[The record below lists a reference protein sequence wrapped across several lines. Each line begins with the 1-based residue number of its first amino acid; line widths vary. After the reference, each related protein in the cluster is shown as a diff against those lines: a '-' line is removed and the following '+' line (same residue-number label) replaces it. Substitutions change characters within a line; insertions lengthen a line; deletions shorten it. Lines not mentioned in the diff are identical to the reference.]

1 MSGDK
6 PTDQSPGIPVD
17 EPRVATAAEA
27 TGQPADVPKPAEAP
41 STPAV
46 EFETKRTN
54 PNVTQQLP
62 HSKAVPENQAHRYDF
77 VAENEHLSLL
87 GGDVFDLAA
96 LIDNYPNI
104 NSAGDPASRQWTQE
118 LRLGQDAMMRGNPLA
133 AALERE
139 GSDWRQYL
147 ESEGH
152 KLGAGRPSFDTGGAV
167 LTGERAMLR
176 VAAATGLGS
185 IVQVPL
191 WHTGIWLS
199 FKTPPEAAILEL
211 ERRIANDKITLGRLT
226 NGMIFS
232 NTSVYQNSYL
242 LNFAFQYV
250 FDTNAKEL
258 NVDYLKSIIKVT
270 DIPAILWGLAL
281 AIYPNG
287 YPYVQACVNVDASC
301 KHLIK
306 ELLDLGKLIWTDN
319 SALSAWQL
327 RRMTQK
333 KAKMTDEDIKRYES
347 EHVRGGT
354 RVRELT
360 ETVSVTLGVPN
371 LQEYEDSGF
380 VWVDSIVQM
389 MENAFQVPL
398 KGQERDEY
406 ITNQGR
412 LTTMRQYGHWVR
424 EVSIPNATLGT
435 DRETIESLMGMFSTD
450 EDLRNKFIT
459 EIGLFIDDSTI
470 SLVGLPKHN
479 CPACQFPQA
488 SEQEKFHPHVVPLD
502 VGRVFFSL
510 LSQRINRV
518 LTRTSL

>member
-1 MSGDK
+1 MSTE
-6 PTDQSPGIPVD
+6 PTLPAD
-17 EPRVATAAEA
+17 EPQAPAPAPAPEASKSAEY
-27 TGQPADVPKPAEAP
+27 
-41 STPAV
+41 
-46 EFETKRTN
+46 ETKRTN
-54 PNVTQQLP
+54 PHVTQELP
-62 HSKAVPENQAHRYDF
+62 HSKPVPENQKHRFDF
-77 VAENEHLSLL
+77 TADNEHLSLL
-87 GGDVFDLAA
+87 GGDVFDLGA

-104 NSAGDPASRQWTQE
+104 NSSGDPATRQWTQE
-118 LRLGQDAMMRGNPLA
+118 LRLGQDTLLRGNPLA

-147 ESEGH
+147 EFEGH
-152 KLGAGRPSFDTGGAV
+152 KMGASRPKFDAGGAT

-199 FKTPPEAAILEL
+199 FKSPPESAILEL

-226 NGMIFS
+226 NGLIFS
-232 NTSVYQNSYL
+232 NTAVYQNNYL

-258 NVDYLKSIIKVT
+258 SVDYLKSIIKVT

-287 YPYVQACVNVDASC
+287 YPYVQACINTDASC
-301 KHLIK
+301 KNLIK
-306 ELLDLGKLIWTDN
+306 ELLDLGKLIWTDR
-319 SALSAWQL
+319 SALTEWQQ
-327 RRMTQK
+327 RRMTQR
-333 KAKMTDEDIKRYES
+333 KARMSDEDIKRYEA
-347 EHVRGGT
+347 EHTRGGT
-354 RVRELT
+354 RVVPLSDV
-360 ETVSVTLGVPN
+360 VSATLRVPS
-371 LQEYEDSGF
+371 LQDYEDSGYI
-380 VWVDSIVQM
+380 WVDGIVQM

-412 LTTMRQYGHWVR
+412 LTTMRQYGHWVGG
-424 EVSIPNATLGT
+424 VDVPDADIGT
-435 DRETIESLMGMFSTD
+435 DRETIEGLMGMFSSD
-450 EDLRNKFIT
+450 EDLRTKFIE
-459 EIGLFIDDSTI
+459 EIGKFIDDATI

-479 CPACQFPQA
+479 CPACGFPQA
-488 SEQEKFHPHVVPLD
+488 SGEEKFHPHVIPLD
-502 VGRVFFSL
+502 VGRVFFYL

-518 LTRTSL
+518 LSKTSL